1 MNIFLNYIPNEFI
14 TINDRDPPWITSVIK
29 NKIIEKNTLNKKYL
43 ANGRKAIDLDKVNE
57 ACNLLSILISE
68 SKDAYYNRLSNKLKD
83 PKTSPKAYWSILKYF
98 FANKKVP
105 IIPPIIYNNEIIT
118 NFKAKAEIF
127 NTHFAN
133 QCSLINNSSNLPNI
147 PVISQVIGSLTS
159 IQIDGDQILK
169 LIRSL
174 DINKSHGFDQ
184 ISARMLKICD
194 SSVVKPLLIIFKNS
208 VNEGVFP
215 TSWKK
220 ANVTPIHKKGKKN
233 YIANYRPISVLPICG
248 KIFEKILYSAIYTY
262 FQDNDIFNVNQSGF
276 RAGDSCINQLV
287 SITHD
292 IFHSFDANP
301 SLEVRGVFL
310 DISKA
315 FDRVWH
321 KGILFKL
328 ELNGVSGKVLKL
340 IESFLENRYQRVIL
354 NGQCSSWET
363 IKAGVPQ
370 GSILGPLLFLIYI
383 NDISNGLESN
393 VKLFAD
399 DTSIFSIVFDPSLS
413 ANKLN
418 NDLKKI
424 QQWAFQWKMI
434 FNPDPSKQAQEVVFS
449 KKRNQPNHPDLYFNE
464 LKVKRVSAQKH
475 LGLVLDE
482 KLNFNLHL
490 KTVTDKIIK
499 SIGVLRKLRF
509 YVPRH
514 SLITIYKSFIRSQL
528 EYADVIYDQPSY
540 DSFSDR
546 LESIQYN
553 SALAITG
560 AVRGTSKEKIYN
572 ELGLEYL
579 SSRRWFKRLCLFYK
593 IVYNKTPA
601 YLRDIIPKQRHFRNT
616 RNQYMIPQFFCRT
629 DCFSNSFF
637 PYSIREWNKLDRH
650 ITQINSFQTFRNTL
664 LKSIRPVPNSIFDA
678 CDPLGIQLLTRLRL
692 GLSHLQDHKFKHGF
706 NDVINPFCQCNMEI
720 ESVSHFY
727 LRCPNFSTQRND
739 LMNELH
745 NVNSSITDMDHSS
758 LTDLLLFGNKS
769 FTKEV
774 NSKILEISIKFIK
787 ETERFDGPLF

>member
-1 MNIFLNYIPNEFI
+1 M
-14 TINDRDPPWITSVIK
+14 SSK
-29 NKIIEKNTLNKKYL
+29 
-43 ANGRKAIDLDKVNE
+43 
-57 ACNLLSILISE
+57 LS
-68 SKDAYYNRLSNKLKD
+68 D
-83 PKTSPKAYWSILKYF
+83 PKTSPKAYWSILKSF

-233 YIANYRPISVLPICG
+233 DIANYRPISVLPICG

-383 NDISNGLESN
+383 DISNGLESN

-464 LKVKRVSAQKH
+464 SKVKRVSAQKH

-593 IVYNKTPA
+593 IVHNKTPA

-629 DCFSNSFF
+629 VCFSNSFF

-650 ITQINSFQTFRNTL
+650 ITQIDSFQTFRNTL